1 MLFLVHHKTCNIYVP
16 LFPSLHNRKN
26 TLNQLQNRMQYS
38 SVAMVTLLKLI
49 KYNQSTK
56 CILTDER
63 NDIYY
68 VIININIMLQCISNT
83 EMFKDTKGVN
93 ESSKSKKN
101 TVFLLF

>member
-1 MLFLVHHKTCNIYVP
+1 
-16 LFPSLHNRKN
+16 
-26 TLNQLQNRMQYS
+26 MQYS

-63 NDIYY
+63 NYIYY

-83 EMFKDTKGVN
+83 EMFEDNKGVN
-93 ESSKSKKN
+93 GSPKSEKN
-101 TVFLLF
+101 IVFLLF